1 MNHVLVVDDMPENLR
16 LVRRVLAPAGFS
28 ISEALDGKDAL
39 ALASQTMPDLVL
51 VDLRLGEDS
60 MTGYE
65 LARKLRGLPGGKKV
79 VLVALSGGA
88 VLDDDATSSEAGF
101 DGFIAKPFDVKRLP
115 ETLRLFLAGK
125 APDGKA

>member
-1 MNHVLVVDDMPENLR
+1 MNNVLVVDDMPENLR
-16 LVRRVLAPAGFS
+16 LVRKVLAPAGFS
-28 ISEALDGKDAL
+28 IREALDGKDAL
-39 ALASQTMPDLVL
+39 ALASQAMPDLVL

-65 LARKLRGLPGGKKV
+65 LARQLRGLPGGKKV

-101 DGFIAKPFDVKRLP
+101 DGFIAKPFDVTKLP
-115 ETLRLFLAGK
+115 ETIRLFLAGK